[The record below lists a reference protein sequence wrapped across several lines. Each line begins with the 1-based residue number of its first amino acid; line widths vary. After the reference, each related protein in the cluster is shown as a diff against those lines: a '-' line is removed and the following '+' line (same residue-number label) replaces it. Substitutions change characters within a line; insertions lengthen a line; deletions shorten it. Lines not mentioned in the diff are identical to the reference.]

1 MKEQLEPAEGE
12 KEKKDKKEEPEVPA
26 TAVLQPKLTTRRQMA
41 HEGEVNAVPL
51 WLVTFA
57 DVMALML
64 TFFVLLYSMSS
75 LDEDEWETVNEKV
88 NKSLSINQVQ
98 DFLSGE
104 NDSIE
109 ISRISTKKALSIPYL
124 RTLVEGVVSKT
135 PALERAEILEKNNR
149 LIISLPTDM
158 VFTPGSVD
166 VGETGKRAL
175 YALAPVLSRI
185 KNELEVIGHSDPS
198 PVSRE
203 GDHASNRALSLARA
217 ASVAEA
223 LTASGYE
230 DPIAKKGL
238 SDSRYYE
245 LPETMEEERRMDL
258 ARRVDIVVLRHGGL
272 LN

>member
-1 MKEQLEPAEGE
+1 MKDLLEPDNN
-12 KEKKDKKEEPEVPA
+12 KEKKGGKEDPEASA
-26 TAVLQPKLTTRRQMA
+26 TAITQPPFVSRRQLLRK
-41 HEGEVNAVPL
+41 GEVNAVPL

-75 LDEDEWETVNEKV
+75 LDEDQWETVNEKV
-88 NKSLSINQVQ
+88 NKSLSIEQVQ

-104 NDSIE
+104 NDDIE

-135 PALERAEILEKNNR
+135 PALENAEILEKNNR
-149 LIISLPTDM
+149 LIISLPGDM
-158 VFTPGSVD
+158 VFTPGGVE

-185 KNELEVIGHSDPS
+185 RNEIEVIGHSDPS
-198 PVSRE
+198 PIGNESRY
-203 GDHASNRALSLARA
+203 GSNRGLSLARA
-217 ASVAEA
+217 VSVAEA
-223 LTASGYE
+223 LAASGYE
-230 DPIAKKGL
+230 DAIAQKGL

-245 LPETMEEERRMDL
+245 LADTMEEERRMDL